1 MAYIEIRDICKNY
14 RDPSGENIQVLENI
28 SLDIRKGEFVA
39 LFGPN
44 GSGKTTLLNI
54 IAGLIDYDKGLI
66 SIGGK
71 RPADAKIGFVFQNY
85 MDSLFPWLK
94 NIDNIGFS
102 LDSSYGS
109 KKRKHEYIQNYV
121 VEMGLGQLPLNKYPY
136 QCSAGQQQL
145 VSLVRELIYKPDV
158 LLMDEPFV
166 SLDYDR
172 RISQQQ
178 HLLNSWEKTNST
190 VLLVS
195 HEIDEAIYLSDRLV
209 LLSQRPAKVLSTY
222 EITLPR
228 PRTIEMLGQEAFFKL
243 KVPILHDFMGIIGR

>member
-1 MAYIEIRDICKNY
+1 
-14 RDPSGENIQVLENI
+14 
-28 SLDIRKGEFVA
+28 
-39 LFGPN
+39 
-44 GSGKTTLLNI
+44 
-54 IAGLIDYDKGLI
+54 
-66 SIGGK
+66 
-71 RPADAKIGFVFQNY
+71 
-85 MDSLFPWLK
+85 
-94 NIDNIGFS
+94 
-102 LDSSYGS
+102 
-109 KKRKHEYIQNYV
+109 
-121 VEMGLGQLPLNKYPY
+121 
-136 QCSAGQQQL
+136 
-145 VSLVRELIYKPDV
+145 
-158 LLMDEPFV
+158 MDEPFV